1 MRGSRRGWGGKVPL
15 LDVVELLQQGDG
27 HKDDDGLLSVANLEL
42 SSHRVRTRIVSFP
55 VPSFV
60 PASPTKGGG
69 TWSEGETGRLRIPKN
84 GDFAKN

>member
-1 MRGSRRGWGGKVPL
+1 MVVERSVGKSLGEVPL
-15 LDVVELLQQGDG
+15 LDVVESLQQGDG

-84 GDFAKN
+84 G